1 MHSPY
6 LYNFIGKAW
15 KTQRTIR
22 RLLDYN
28 FTNDSW
34 GLPGNDDCGQMS
46 SWYVMGA
53 MGFYPVCPGIPA
65 YQIGSPVVDRLELS
79 LANGKTFTLIAEN
92 NSPEN
97 VYIQSAELN
106 GKPYTKCWISHDD
119 IMGGGTLVL
128 RMGSRP
134 NRKWG
139 ASAEDILPSVSAP
152 AGE

>member
-1 MHSPY
+1 
-6 LYNFIGKAW
+6 
-15 KTQRTIR
+15 
-22 RLLDYN
+22 
-28 FTNDSW
+28 
-34 GLPGNDDCGQMS
+34 
-46 SWYVMGA
+46 MGA

-106 GKPYTKCWISHDD
+106 GQPYTKCWISHDD
-119 IMGGGTLVL
+119 IMDGGTLVL